1 MKPRS
6 RTVFFAAALVAAV
19 LQPTLSYAQFAF
31 AVPAP
36 CRDGTLPSGALSRIC
51 VPSAGW
57 NGALVVYDH
66 GYVSAVPPEPITFH
80 NLTLP
85 DGTDVPTLVQL
96 LGYAFAT
103 TSYRQ
108 NGLAILEGV
117 EDTRELVFAFGA
129 DYGAPK
135 KTYVMGV
142 SEGGLVATLLAE
154 QSPDLFTSALAACG
168 PIGSFKWQIDYF
180 GDFRVLFDYYFP
192 NILPPSPVNIPP
204 ALIENWEKVY
214 APAVA
219 AALGADPARAIEL
232 LRVANAPFDAA
243 RPETIIE
250 TALGVLQYNVFAT
263 GDAIM
268 KLGGNPYGNTFR
280 WYFGSSDDLRL
291 NFTVQRFTASS
302 AATKQLRKYETHG
315 NLTIPLVTIHTI
327 GDPIIPVWH
336 ELVYFVKLDSF
347 GHTQFTPWPVAR
359 YGHCTFTTWEV
370 LVAFLLTAR

>member
-19 LQPTLSYAQFAF
+19 LQPTLSYGQFAF

-36 CRDGTLPSGALSRIC
+36 CTDGTLPSGALSRIC

-57 NGALVVYDH
+57 NGALVVFAH
-66 GYVSAVPPEPITFH
+66 GYVSAVPPEPIAFH
-80 NLTLP
+80 NLMLP

-96 LGYAFAT
+96 LGYTFAT

-135 KTYVMGV
+135 KTYLMGV

-180 GDFRVLFDYYFP
+180 GDFNNFASTR
-192 NILPPSPVNIPP
+192 
-204 ALIENWEKVY
+204 
-214 APAVA
+214 
-219 AALGADPARAIEL
+219 RTAI
-232 LRVANAPFDAA
+232 
-243 RPETIIE
+243 
-250 TALGVLQYNVFAT
+250 
-263 GDAIM
+263 
-268 KLGGNPYGNTFR
+268 
-280 WYFGSSDDLRL
+280 
-291 NFTVQRFTASS
+291 
-302 AATKQLRKYETHG
+302 
-315 NLTIPLVTIHTI
+315 
-327 GDPIIPVWH
+327 
-336 ELVYFVKLDSF
+336 
-347 GHTQFTPWPVAR
+347 
-359 YGHCTFTTWEV
+359 
-370 LVAFLLTAR
+370 